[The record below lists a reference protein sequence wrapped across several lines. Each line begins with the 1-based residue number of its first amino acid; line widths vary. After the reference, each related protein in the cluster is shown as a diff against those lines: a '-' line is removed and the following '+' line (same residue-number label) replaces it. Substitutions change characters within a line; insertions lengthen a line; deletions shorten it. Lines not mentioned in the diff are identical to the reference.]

1 MKNDR
6 WLKDDKGH
14 WGTKREGDDKK
25 DNNIY

>member
-1 MKNDR
+1 VA
-6 WLKDDKGH
+6 LKDDKGH